1 MTFFISPIP
10 LLHSFLFQSR
20 LHFLSL
26 RIDLLISVL
35 FCQDHMSEGT
45 LSLAV
50 RPPYSHLLDDNS
62 AVVEG
67 VFSLSRCRSAR
78 QLLSAGAESCENLL
92 QRSFFSSCS
101 LSQRES
107 QQTHSHTQSVFHN
120 FSM

>member
-1 MTFFISPIP
+1 MTFFISPVP
-10 LLHSFLFQSR
+10 LLHSFLSQSR

-26 RIDLLISVL
+26 RIDLLINVL

-67 VFSLSRCRSAR
+67 VFSLSRCLSAR
-78 QLLSAGAESCENLL
+78 QLLSAGAESCKNLL